1 MFMDYECVYPIYI
14 NIINKEIKKEMGEE
28 RLTVPFVEGATTLV
42 DFGVMNRAL
51 TLDDVYIK
59 SNLDKDLNPA
69 QLIGSNNSVIAKLE
83 SIDLNNNTV
92 TIVPVNSFMGVL
104 GDLLKGNKLFANVI
118 CMYGKIELSP
128 TETKE
133 GDICV
138 AIVLCVKTPKDEKY
152 HNL

>member
-1 MFMDYECVYPIYI
+1 
-14 NIINKEIKKEMGEE
+14 MGEE
-28 RLTVPFVEGATTLV
+28 RLTIPFVEGATTLV
-42 DFGVMNRAL
+42 DFGVMNTAL
-51 TLDDVYIK
+51 NLDDVYIK

-83 SIDLNNNTV
+83 SIDLNNNTITV
-92 TIVPVNSFMGVL
+92 VPVNNFIAVL

-128 TETKE
+128 TEAKE